1 MKILPTDKTLEIYD
15 YANAQLKYLPEDSVK
30 KILKPLLYSNKKVY
44 LDADT
49 DQRANNNDTAEK
61 RSDPNLTY
69 RVAQLAA
76 HIHGKNEY
84 RIPLGLLYDL
94 GLCNFPVQR
103 NTRFTITLERNL
115 NKLFED
121 NAKVDA
127 IPNNPDASIEFWD
140 RPYIDYQEI
149 TLTSA
154 WEAYLKTI
162 QRNEAA
168 LRMGVLPNPFQ
179 QTSEIA
185 AGSQT
190 VSVDFLDVLCQF
202 DWLEISLVYD
212 RSYQHETFYDSYD
225 LKLVVH
231 LIESVKF
238 INASKA
244 YTLTGKVSYDVNN
257 KDEKNLLYKLFVAY
271 QCNGCTFAPL
281 TDYKNNK
288 VYQDMTDEFQYY
300 GQKKDDR
307 IYIDMRR
314 SKGNTGE
321 LEKLTRNDSGLVVYV
336 KLKKVAVKKM
346 RLRIVGYSQGEYWY
360 AYTNKGYIMTYKNYN
375 ISKADEF

>member
-1 MKILPTDKTLEIYD
+1 M
-15 YANAQLKYLPEDSVK
+15 
-30 KILKPLLYSNKKVY
+30 
-44 LDADT
+44 
-49 DQRANNNDTAEK
+49 
-61 RSDPNLTY
+61 
-69 RVAQLAA
+69 
-76 HIHGKNEY
+76 
-84 RIPLGLLYDL
+84 
-94 GLCNFPVQR
+94 
-103 NTRFTITLERNL
+103 

-127 IPNNPDASIEFWD
+127 IPHNPDASIEFWD

-149 TLTSA
+149 TLTSE
-154 WEAYLKTI
+154 WEAYFKTI
-162 QRNEAA
+162 QRNEVA

-179 QTSEIA
+179 QTFEIN

-190 VSVDFLDVLCQF
+190 VSVDSLGASRQF

-212 RSYQHETFYDSYD
+212 RSISHETVYYSYD
-225 LKLVVH
+225 LELAAH

-238 INASKA
+238 VNASKA

-257 KDEKNLLYKLFVAY
+257 KDEKNLLYKMFVAY

-288 VYQDMTDEFQYY
+288 VYQDMTDEFEYV
-300 GQKKDDR
+300 GQTKDDR
-307 IYIDMRR
+307 LYIDMRR
-314 SKGNTGE
+314 SKGNTDE

-336 KLKKVAVKKM
+336 KLKKATVKKM
-346 RLRIVGYSQGEYWY
+346 HLQIVGYSQGEYWY
-360 AYTNKGYIMTYKNYN
+360 VYTNKGYIMTYINYN